1 VVYAIDPLLAALA
14 HFDTSQDLSDRI
26 QTLFKVLDVDEN
38 GGMSYQELKVG
49 LTQLKISPPI
59 VINRDDWDSMTC
71 NDTLTSADGSL
82 TLEAFDA
89 VMRSQLKL
97 YVQRQMANSIQ
108 MNSSDGP
115 NQMGTLLFVMKLLMI
130 SVDDI
135 QQNLAGRTNSAHPC
149 AAAGRESRDGRAVG
163 QVGGGGLGYQGCL
176 PFFSLSFCSLS
187 SSSPLTDTLPLTRC
201 MRCAC
206 CSPPRIA
213 AHTRARAHTHTHLSM
228 SIQLH
233 TAYTH
238 GLCALG
244 PPDHCGGWAWVSTC
258 LRVEQGDVKAILN
271 VCVCMCVYTC
281 LRVEQ
286 GDVRA
291 ILHVLTG
298 SGLSKVQMGGRRKRR
313 RERRERRVSR
323 E

>member
-1 VVYAIDPLLAALA
+1 LAKAKNEERTPVVYAIDPLLAALA

-149 AAAGRESRDGRAVG
+149 AAAPCHAPGNPAATQRHDARHFHTDAVCARECSGAAVDAGRPADGGVRSDSGPAAPRDGSHGTEERLGKLEAAVSDIK
-163 QVGGGGLGYQGCL
+163 VACRSSLCHSALCL
-176 PFFSLSFCSLS
+176 PRLPSL
-187 SSSPLTDTLPLTRC
+187 TLFPSHA
-201 MRCAC
+201 AC
-206 CSPPRIA
+206 A
-213 AHTRARAHTHTHLSM
+213 AHVARLRA
-228 SIQLH
+228 
-233 TAYTH
+233 
-238 GLCALG
+238 
-244 PPDHCGGWAWVSTC
+244 
-258 LRVEQGDVKAILN
+258 
-271 VCVCMCVYTC
+271 
-281 LRVEQ
+281 
-286 GDVRA
+286 
-291 ILHVLTG
+291 
-298 SGLSKVQMGGRRKRR
+298 
-313 RERRERRVSR
+313 
-323 E
+323 